1 MVVATKQ
8 TVSSAASSQVP
19 LWIRAWT
26 LVSSLVVIW
35 DFGYCLLRPLS
46 MEGGSLN
53 FLWKP
58 YNLYA
63 KENKKLAVHTQ
74 NPPHTSTSAHHYQID
89 YFYGLPAFNSQD
101 GFTGAQETL
110 LNFTYL
116 GLLKSGHVNVGQAN
130 LVGFSAALM
139 TLSKTVLYWLIEPFS
154 GYQHI
159 GHNSLKDLI
168 FLWIIPNGLWIVVP
182 AAIVYTLGKDLN
194 HRLSVNSKQD

>member
-1 MVVATKQ
+1 M
-8 TVSSAASSQVP
+8 SNAASPEVP
-19 LWIRAWT
+19 LWIRTWT

-63 KENKKLAVHTQ
+63 KELKVQQDPKKK
-74 NPPHTSTSAHHYQID
+74 HHVTIPLTYKNT
-89 YFYGLPAFNSQD
+89 AFMN
-101 GFTGAQETL
+101 GIETL

-116 GLLKSGHVNVGQAN
+116 GLLKSGQVNVGQAN

-168 FLWIIPNGLWIVVP
+168 ILWIIPNGLWIVVP

-194 HRLSVNSKQD
+194 HRLDVNSKQD